1 MSFRGLW
8 RPGHQTHFVY
18 YYYYFLNREH
28 FVQKKLFRV
37 ESQRIFF
44 FTSPLERKRTAS
56 EKCVFDAKIGAMI
69 NFPSC
74 IPLMEVVLNIFSVI
88 PSQNA
93 MSESRSESVGSVI
106 LPGVKVGVTR
116 IPRHVTPTS
125 EKLYPLDLRKLGGK
139 AV

>member
-1 MSFRGLW
+1 MATRSSDSFCLLLLLFFKQRA
-8 RPGHQTHFVY
+8 FCS
-18 YYYYFLNREH
+18 
-28 FVQKKLFRV
+28 KKLFRV
-37 ESQRIFF
+37 ESQRFF

>member
-28 FVQKKLFRV
+28 FVQKNFSGSNPN
-37 ESQRIFF
+37 EFF